1 MKPSPNLSYLK
12 QELYTHWTPVTFPPP
27 PNLSEREY
35 EKGKLKKMGLQSKLM
50 LMAMAI
56 LAVTSLT
63 EAQNNIPSCASKLV
77 QCSNFI
83 NSKTQPD
90 ATCCNAIKD
99 AVANELPCLCSLFN
113 SGVLSSFNISVT
125 EALRI
130 TKECNVPGDL
140 SNCNGMQTFLIFTN
154 KKTRWYLVLSIVL
167 GNLNLNC
174 FFWFTVKLCSFRQL
188 FHRNSGRHSCTS
200 AVDVDAAATR

>member
-1 MKPSPNLSYLK
+1 
-12 QELYTHWTPVTFPPP
+12 
-27 PNLSEREY
+27 
-35 EKGKLKKMGLQSKLM
+35 MGLQSKLM

-140 SNCNGMQTFLIFTN
+140 SNCNGTAAPPPSTSMQPPP
-154 KKTRWYLVLSIVL
+154 
-167 GNLNLNC
+167 GNNDNGATVRLAWTGITILL
-174 FFWFTVKLCSFRQL
+174 FFWAA
-188 FHRNSGRHSCTS
+188 S
-200 AVDVDAAATR
+200 AIFYLD